1 MCQLIP
7 LPILLSSWA
16 PHLKLDA
23 LHRDPSGLAQ
33 AECLLNEVP
42 VHQQPNFGYIL
53 SKRLKEV
60 SSHSSHVTVKRDAA
74 EPGINHFFFFFFW
87 PASTPLPSLKEV
99 GAEVAQN
106 PWAGEAERGEAH
118 TRLRAP
124 QRLET
129 QGCHTPPTARAT
141 ACSSQQ
147 KRSPLDRMATG
158 TVPRISQTPNR
169 ISQRPPRVGPRA
181 AWQPQSRGLGEG
193 PPRRRA
199 AHAQCRAPARLPTV
213 GTAKP
218 RSPALAASPEPLAT
232 STRRELRP

>member
-1 MCQLIP
+1 MRSQCTNS
-7 LPILLSSWA
+7 PILAIFS
-16 PHLKLDA
+16 
-23 LHRDPSGLAQ
+23 
-33 AECLLNEVP
+33 E
-42 VHQQPNFGYIL
+42 
-53 SKRLKEV
+53 RLKEV
-60 SSHSSHVTVKRDAA
+60 SSHLSHVTVKRDAA
-74 EPGINHFFFFFFW
+74 EPGINHLSFFFW

-99 GAEVAQN
+99 GAEVAQRRRRTGGQ
-106 PWAGEAERGEAH
+106 ARLSGEAH
-118 TRLRAP
+118 TRLRAL
-124 QRLET
+124 QRLEI

-141 ACSSQQ
+141 ACSSSSQQ
-147 KRSPLDRMATG
+147 KKSPLDRMPTG
-158 TVPRISQTPNR
+158 AVPCISQTPNG
-169 ISQRPPRVGPRA
+169 IAQRPPRVGPGA